1 LAFRLGDVGKL
12 WLAGL
17 IENPPYMHLS
27 CAKIIGLSEGAAMDW
42 DDLKYVLETV
52 RHGGLSG
59 AARALG
65 VNHATVS
72 RRIAHAEAA
81 MGALLFDRL
90 PSGYAPTDAGR
101 DAARTAEAM
110 EAAQGELSRQIGA
123 RDQALSGKLVITA
136 PQLLIEH
143 VLAPILVDFCALH
156 PEIELHVS
164 AANEP
169 LNLAQREAD
178 VAIRVADA
186 PPENLHGVRIAELC
200 AAAYVSPA
208 YSARLAKSG
217 GALAWLQIG
226 ASGIPPQVRA
236 GWAEARIGA
245 RFDDMVA
252 MRGAVRAGLG
262 AARLPCFVGDSDPLL
277 VRLSG
282 VPIFNK
288 SPIWVLTHADL
299 RRVRR
304 IEAFTS
310 FAAARLRGLRGLFE
324 GHEGG

>member
-1 LAFRLGDVGKL
+1 
-12 WLAGL
+12 
-17 IENPPYMHLS
+17 
-27 CAKIIGLSEGAAMDW
+27 MDW

-72 RRIAHAEAA
+72 RRIASVEAA

-90 PSGYAPTDAGR
+90 PSGYTPTDAGR

-110 EAAQGELSRQIGA
+110 EAAQGELSRQIGS
-123 RDQALSGKLVITA
+123 RDQALSGKLMITA

-200 AAAYVSPA
+200 AAAYVSA
-208 YSARLAKSG
+208 VYGARLTK
-217 GALAWLQIG
+217 GAPLSWLQIG
-226 ASGIPPQVRA
+226 SDGVPAQVRA
-236 GWAEARIGA
+236 GWPEARIGA
-245 RFDDMVA
+245 TFDDMVA

-262 AARLPCFVGDSDPLL
+262 AARLPCFVGDRDPLL
-277 VRLSG
+277 IRLSG
-282 VPIFNK
+282 VPIFAK

-299 RRVRR
+299 RKVAR
-304 IEAFTS
+304 IEVFTS

-324 GHEGG
+324 GREGG